1 MPKRTKKGGAANNT
15 KVKEYSDK
23 INNYIRY
30 CDRLKILYDK
40 KHEEVRT
47 LTKYLIQIERD
58 FPNVP
63 VTHQIV
69 SDIINAISSLP
80 EINIK
85 QQELTDL
92 DKIQDN
98 LMKQAHDNRNNIY
111 RKINKLRATSGQKP
125 VVQPR
130 DGPFVYTGPLPPAGP
145 TGNTG
150 PVPPLDNL
158 SVLHHLL
165 DLYFL
170 VMYLFQRKL
179 HLKIYSTKLFLIW
192 KERSI

>member
-1 MPKRTKKGGAANNT
+1 MPKRTKKGGATNNA

-23 INNYIRY
+23 INNYIQY

-47 LTKYLIQIERD
+47 LTNYLIQIERD

-80 EINIK
+80 EIDIK

-92 DKIQDN
+92 DRIQDT
-98 LMKQAHDNRNNIY
+98 LMAQAHDNRNNIY
-111 RKINKLRATSGQKP
+111 RKINKLRAT
-125 VVQPR
+125 
-130 DGPFVYTGPLPPAGP
+130 
-145 TGNTG
+145 
-150 PVPPLDNL
+150 
-158 SVLHHLL
+158 
-165 DLYFL
+165 
-170 VMYLFQRKL
+170 
-179 HLKIYSTKLFLIW
+179 
-192 KERSI
+192 